1 MRFLYATPEIT
12 ITRFDVSR
20 FVMMDME
27 TESKNEKPGD
37 GWNAGIDGI
46 SNPDFDPGDLWG

>member
-27 TESKNEKPGD
+27 TESNNEKPGD

-46 SNPDFDPGDLWG
+46 SDPDFDPGDLWG